1 MCCQGDVKG
10 PTIQRRG
17 GVCCQ
22 GDVKGPTIQRG
33 VGCVVKVM

>member
-1 MCCQGDVKG
+1 MCEGDVKG
-10 PTIQRRG
+10 PTIQRG
-17 GVCCQ
+17 VGVCE

>member
-1 MCCQGDVKG
+1 MRGGVCCQGDVKG
-10 PTIQRRG
+10 PTIQLRG

-33 VGCVVKVM
+33 VGCV